1 MDSDFNNPND
11 ITPLEPENMAI
22 ENEILKL
29 KMMAEMGAVF
39 GPTHESLTPE
49 MERMF
54 LDQVLATSQHFTE
67 GKFSTF
73 QETTGAMPFLALDK
87 LSNEVADLEALIDEV
102 LAFYRQH
109 QIEVNFQFDYPNETQ
124 YRFLVEELPTLPNH
138 LGAMP
143 GMMVGIAYEDF
154 HPNHGASIEASSIDF
169 LEALRL
175 LDVHTMQ
182 LTMSPVQFLPEGPY
196 PLQTLL
202 DALQER
208 FDSIH
213 SLENFEYMI
222 AETSYDLETEE
233 GEEIGMGYTEGLVKF
248 DVLGKNGELKNIHGP
263 FKLYFHYEQGIWAIM
278 YLVFPGIK
286 YPPLPHDDLHN

>member
-1 MDSDFNNPND
+1 MDSDFNNTND
-11 ITPLEPENMAI
+11 ITPSDPESLAT

-39 GPTHESLTPE
+39 GPTHASLTPE
-49 MERMF
+49 MERKF
-54 LDQVLATSQHFTE
+54 LDQVLTTSQNFAE
-67 GKFSTF
+67 GKFLTF
-73 QETTGAMPFLALDK
+73 SETTGPLTFRPFIELQK
-87 LSNEVADLEALIDEV
+87 TSVDLEAMIDEV
-102 LAFYRQH
+102 LGFYRHH
-109 QIEVNFQFDYPNETQ
+109 QIEVSFQFDYPTETQ

-138 LGAMP
+138 MGAMP
-143 GMMVGIAYEDF
+143 GMVIGIAYEDF
-154 HPNHGASIEASSIDF
+154 HPNHGAAIESASIDF
-169 LEALRL
+169 IEALRL
-175 LDVHTMQ
+175 LDVHSIQ

-248 DVLGKNGELKNIHGP
+248 DVLGKNGDLKNIHGP

-286 YPPLPHDDLHN
+286 YPPLPHDDMRN

>member
-11 ITPLEPENMAI
+11 ITPSEPENLAT

-39 GPTHESLTPE
+39 GPTNQSMTPE
-49 MERMF
+49 MERIF
-54 LDQVLATSQHFTE
+54 LNQVIATSQKHAE
-67 GKFSTF
+67 GNFSSF
-73 QETTGAMPFLALDK
+73 EETTGKIPFKPISELEHEPA
-87 LSNEVADLEALIDEV
+87 NLEALIDEV

-109 QIEVNFQFDYPNETQ
+109 HIEVTFQFDYPIETQ

-154 HPNHGASIEASSIDF
+154 HPNHGASIEATSIEF
-169 LEALRL
+169 MEALHL
-175 LDVHTMQ
+175 LDVHELQ
-182 LTMSPVQFLPEGPY
+182 LTMSPVQFLPDGPY
-196 PLQTLL
+196 PLQNLL

-208 FDSIH
+208 FVSIH

-248 DVLGKNGELKNIHGP
+248 DVLSKNGEVKHIGGP

-278 YLVFPGIK
+278 YMVFPGIK
-286 YPPLPHDDLHN
+286 YPPLPADASHS